1 MKRFILVVLTVL
13 FIGISLLLLLFSI
26 FKGEFSSGIL
36 MLAVFTQQLFGLIFF
51 VFFKSEI
58 MRFSEM
64 SFFRSK
70 VKSPNDFIQKDSSFP
85 ILPLPRIF
93 FVVLGL
99 LVMYGLIITDNLNYS
114 HSNSKEFFSDI
125 DSILKVIANM
135 FIAFAFFLHFRPNLK
150 REKKYYFLLVG
161 VAILFLTL
169 ATDSK
174 NFNTEASEPIQGILG
189 VWLNI
194 FLWIIIYFGII
205 GVITT
210 VFVKYKLAKKSKYP
224 DSFIL
229 GSYKGFRLF
238 GFPILILSIL
248 FTWPFFLIPYLMIR
262 YILTEYMRIFPIVY
276 LRSFH
281 YKESTEVFADLIAPV
296 ASQFGVIT
304 CLVHEKQKGSD
315 IFAKTHITDQG
326 QTFTI
331 SDEYWQDWVQDKLK
345 RCSAVIIDSS
355 VGSESVH
362 WEIVTANKLV
372 DPNRIILLHKEGT
385 ELKNDEDNKELTYL
399 LDRKSMKDAR
409 RSLKKIMN
417 QLFIQ
422 PKKNVIEKKQISI
435 IDILG
440 SFGFLIST
448 ICTVMIGFS
457 PDTIQNFFYLT
468 VSIIS
473 ILFVS
478 SYFVYNLLSKLTNT
492 RQKHI
497 SLLIGF
503 TLALSLFSFNNIFRI
518 FQIEEE
524 KSIAWRF
531 SLLKDTSGKGAI
543 ASDKGYIEKINEVE
557 GARKDIRII
566 SIKTETLEKLN
577 GRWPIH
583 WNKYAEIIEGFKG
596 TKNILAFD
604 IFFYDYKKG
613 QMEIMESALKG
624 SDNVLFDYAI
634 ESSGDSINSINNLK
648 KRISKLRKYKLKNVV
663 DKDDHGISW
672 LSYAVPPIEQIARY
686 SSGIGFANIRKEQN
700 APNRHMPLVAKLI
713 KHGINGETEYFP
725 SIDLIIVC
733 RYLGVDV
740 VKDTEVVMG
749 KYVMIKNIP
758 KRTIQDKNG
767 ERDIMTHPNEE
778 RKIVIPID
786 LYGQMDINFVGS
798 LFCFR
803 DDDLYDVAEWGKEYA
818 EQYSDT
824 IFLAAMYYATGRG
837 ASKDT
842 HLSPYGEMSSIEH
855 HAHAI
860 NTILNQNF
868 LYNSKFLNLTLL
880 FIVIFIM
887 GYLQPLIETAT
898 FSIILA
904 SLLLLIY
911 IGAGLVLFTNY
922 SYIIPLSVPFLIGL
936 AVILLTVV
944 VFNILSEY
952 TGKTS

>member
-1 MKRFILVVLTVL
+1 MKRFIFVILVIL
-13 FIGISLLLLLFSI
+13 FIGISLFLLLISFFERSFI
-26 FKGEFSSGIL
+26 GIWIMTL
-36 MLAVFTQQLFGLIFF
+36 LQQLFGLILF

-70 VKSPNDFIQKDSSFP
+70 VKSPNDFKQKDSSFP
-85 ILPLPRIF
+85 IVPLPRIF
-93 FVVLGL
+93 FVILGL
-99 LVMYGLIITDNLNYS
+99 LVIYGLIILDNLNYA
-114 HSNSKEFFSDI
+114 HSNSRESFGDI
-125 DSILKVIANM
+125 DSILRAIANI
-135 FIAFAFFLHFRPNLK
+135 FIAFAFFLHFQPNLK

-161 VAILFLTL
+161 VAILFLAL
-169 ATDSK
+169 ATNSK
-174 NFNTEASEPIQGILG
+174 KNIAEASEPIKAVLG
-189 VWLNI
+189 VWFNI
-194 FLWIIIYFGII
+194 FLWIIIDFGII
-205 GVITT
+205 GVIVTL
-210 VFVKYKLAKKSKYP
+210 FLKYRLSKQSNYP

-229 GSYKGFRLF
+229 GSYKIFRLF
-238 GFPILILSIL
+238 GFPIFMLSIL

-262 YILTEYMRIFPIVY
+262 YILIEYMRIFPIVY

-281 YKESTEVFADLIAPV
+281 YKESMEVFANLIAPV

-331 SDEYWQDWVQDKLK
+331 SDQFWQDWVQDKLK

-385 ELKNDEDNKELTYL
+385 DLKNTEDNKELTYL

-409 RSLKKIMN
+409 KSLKKIMTP
-417 QLFIQ
+417 LFTQ
-422 PKKNVIEKKQISI
+422 PKKKNVIEKKQISI

-440 SFGFLIST
+440 LFGFLISI
-448 ICTVMIGFS
+448 ICTVIIGFS
-457 PDTIQNFFYLT
+457 TDSIQNFFYLT
-468 VSIIS
+468 IGSIS

-478 SYFVYNLLSKLTNT
+478 SYFVYSLLSKLTDT
-492 RQKHI
+492 RQRYI

-518 FQIEEE
+518 FHAEEE
-524 KSIAWRF
+524 KSITWRF
-531 SLLKDTSGKGAI
+531 SLFKGTPGKGAV
-543 ASDKGYIEKINEVE
+543 ASDKGYIEKLNNVE
-557 GARKDIRII
+557 GARKDIRFI
-566 SIKTETLEKLN
+566 SIKTETLEKMN
-577 GRWPIH
+577 GQWPIH
-583 WNKYAEIIEGFKG
+583 WNKYAEIIEGFKD

-613 QMEIMESALKG
+613 QMEIMERALKG
-624 SDNVLFDYAI
+624 SDNVLFDYSI
-634 ESSGDSINSINNLK
+634 ESSGDSINSIKNLK
-648 KRISKLRKYKLKNVV
+648 KRISKLRKYKLINVV
-663 DKDDHGISW
+663 DEDDHGISW
-672 LSYAVPPIEQIARY
+672 LNSVVPPIEQIAKY
-686 SSGIGFANIRKEQN
+686 SSGIGFANIRKEEN
-700 APNRHMPLVAKLI
+700 VPNRHMPLIAKLNR
-713 KHGINGETEYFP
+713 HGINGETEYFP

-733 RYLGVDV
+733 RYFGVDV

-749 KYVMIKNIP
+749 KYVAIKNIP
-758 KRTIQDKNG
+758 KRMIQDKNG
-767 ERDIMTHPNEE
+767 EHDIMTHPNEE

-803 DDDLYDVAEWGKEYA
+803 DDDLHDVAEWGREYS
-818 EQYSDT
+818 ELYGNT
-824 IFLAAMYYATGRG
+824 IFIVGMYYATGRG
-837 ASKDT
+837 AYSET
-842 HLSPYGEMSSIEH
+842 YPSPYGEMSGIEH

-868 LYNSKFLNLTLL
+868 LNNSKLLNLTLL
-880 FIVIFIM
+880 CTVIFIM
-887 GYLQPLIETAT
+887 AYLQPLIETVT
-898 FSIILA
+898 FSILLA
-904 SLLLLIY
+904 SLLLVIY
-911 IGAGLVLFTNY
+911 SGIGLVLFINY

-936 AVILLTVV
+936 ALILLTVV

-952 TGKTS
+952 TGKTF